1 MNHKRLTLIF
11 ISIFIL
17 SLLSTHAET
26 KKLREIGRYRFVNV
40 NVTMSPDEMKA
51 ALESKA
57 GDLES
62 GFVAAGYGDVY
73 SDFMDRLGHSMYE
86 EKDLAVGERMM
97 WMLFRSQGK
106 VKLVQDLEWAGT
118 EPLPVY
124 VLSLEKGD
132 KSYEFI
138 IPKACGNVSLV
149 KVETLPS
156 RTPERQTQPEQEEV
170 NQVRRAK
177 IYDEIYALLT
187 ETDLY
192 CSFSIFEGEDPAVQI
207 IDAEGAQDTKTIFSD
222 GDRMYINQGRQDGI
236 ESGQIFQVVELK
248 KRNLVQDEDR
258 PVYQYGTLAKWKGR
272 ARIEHVADTKSTAIL
287 ENCCHEVML
296 ADFLVPFVPKDTM
309 MGKDLGYDVP
319 PFESEGPIGEVVYLE
334 IDKNQIGSGSCALI
348 SLGARD
354 GIQVGQQLILFRVL
368 SEGAPLFIYGNS
380 VVIDVGDATATVKV
394 LSCEDPIR
402 IGDQIM
408 VRPAY

>member
-11 ISIFIL
+11 ISIFLL

-26 KKLREIGRYRFVNV
+26 QKLRQIGRYKFVDV

-62 GFVAAGYGDVY
+62 GFAAAGYGDVY
-73 SDFMDRLGHSMYE
+73 AEFMDRLRQSPYE
-86 EKDLAVGERMM
+86 ERDLAVGERMM

-124 VLSLEKGD
+124 VLTVEKEGRG
-132 KSYEFI
+132 YEFI
-138 IPKACGNVSLV
+138 IPKACGNVSLT

-156 RTPERQTQPEQEEV
+156 RAPVKPAQPEQEEV
-170 NQVRRAK
+170 NQIRPAK
-177 IYDEIYALLT
+177 IYDEIYELLT

-192 CSFSIFEGEDPAVQI
+192 CSFSIFEGEDPALQI
-207 IDAEGAQDTKTIFSD
+207 IDAEGAHDVRTIFSD

-236 ESGQIFQVVELK
+236 EPGQLFQVLEVE
-248 KRNLVQDEDR
+248 RRHRVQDENK
-258 PVYQYGTLAKWKGR
+258 PVYQYGALAKWKGQ
-272 ARIEHVADTKSTAIL
+272 ARIEYVGDTQSTAVL
-287 ENCCHEVML
+287 EKCCHEVML
-296 ADFLVPFVPKDTM
+296 GDFLIPFVPKETM

-319 PFESEGPIGEVVYLE
+319 PFASEGPIGDVVYLE
-334 IDKNQIGSGSCALI
+334 IDKKQIGSGSYALI

-354 GIQVGQQLILFRVL
+354 GIQVGQQLILYRVL
-368 SEGAPLFIYGNS
+368 SEGAPLFIYANS
-380 VVIDVGDATATVKV
+380 VVIDVGEATATVKV
-394 LSCEDPIR
+394 LSCEDPIS
-402 IGDQIM
+402 IGDLIM
-408 VRPAY
+408 TRPSY